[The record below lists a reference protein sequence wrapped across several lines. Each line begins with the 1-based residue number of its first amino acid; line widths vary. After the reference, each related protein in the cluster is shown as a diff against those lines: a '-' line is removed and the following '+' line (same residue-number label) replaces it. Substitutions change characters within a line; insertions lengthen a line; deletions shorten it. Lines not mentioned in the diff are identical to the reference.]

1 MTSKGRVKN
10 ATKVDAYGLHFR
22 SKLELY
28 TYEAFMKAG
37 IPVKYEPKHFTLLPK
52 FEYLGEKI
60 RPITYLP
67 DFIGRGFV
75 VECKGLI
82 GDSFPLRYKLFK
94 YYLKRHHSKMK
105 CYLVRNHK
113 QVDEMI
119 SDIEFLTEILQI
131 SFSNSSSY
139 IAVGIQPRY
148 GLSAL
153 SNPLIFR

>member
-1 MTSKGRVKN
+1 MISKSSGRVKN
-10 ATKVDAYGLHFR
+10 ATAVDKYGIHFR
-22 SKLELY
+22 SKLECY

-52 FEYLGEKI
+52 FTYLGENI
-60 RPITYLP
+60 RAITYLP

-75 VECKGLI
+75 VECKGLM

-119 SDIEFLTEILQI
+119 QEL
-131 SFSNSSSY
+131 
-139 IAVGIQPRY
+139 
-148 GLSAL
+148 LSQ
-153 SNPLIFR
+153 R

>member
-1 MTSKGRVKN
+1 MQSLSKSSRSRVKN
-10 ATKVDAYGLHFR
+10 ATAVDAYGLHFR

-28 TYEAFMKAG
+28 TYEAFMNAG
-37 IPVKYEPKHFTLLPK
+37 IHVKYEPKHFTLIPK

-75 VECKGLI
+75 VECKGLM

-119 SDIEFLTEILQI
+119 QDIIKNQK
-131 SFSNSSSY
+131 S
-139 IAVGIQPRY
+139 QK
-148 GLSAL
+148 
-153 SNPLIFR
+153 

>member
-1 MTSKGRVKN
+1 MGAGKSKGKGRVKN

-37 IPVKYEPKHFTLLPK
+37 IPVLYEPKHFELLPK

-67 DFIGRGFV
+67 DFIGKYNGLRFI
-75 VECKGLI
+75 VECKGLM

-94 YYLKRHHSKMK
+94 HYLKKHRCKAK

-119 SDIEFLTEILQI
+119 EDILMHNNHGE
-131 SFSNSSSY
+131 NSKRNTSSKD
-139 IAVGIQPRY
+139 R
-148 GLSAL
+148 
-153 SNPLIFR
+153 

>member
-1 MTSKGRVKN
+1 MGVVKSKGKGRVKN

-37 IPVKYEPKHFTLLPK
+37 IPVLYEPKHFELLPK

-67 DFIGRGFV
+67 DFIGKYNGLRFI
-75 VECKGLI
+75 VECKGLM

-94 YYLKRHHSKMK
+94 HYLKKHRCKAK

-119 SDIEFLTEILQI
+119 EDILMHDNHGE
-131 SFSNSSSY
+131 NSKRNTSSKD
-139 IAVGIQPRY
+139 R
-148 GLSAL
+148 
-153 SNPLIFR
+153 

>member
-1 MTSKGRVKN
+1 MKKQGGRVKN
-10 ATKVDAYGLHFR
+10 ATSVDKYGIHFR

-67 DFIGRGFV
+67 DFIGKGFV

-82 GDSFPLRYKLFK
+82 GDSFPLRYKLCK
-94 YYLKRHHSKMK
+94 YYLKRHRSNMT

-113 QVDEMI
+113 QEDEMI
-119 SDIEFLTEILQI
+119 QEL
-131 SFSNSSSY
+131 
-139 IAVGIQPRY
+139 
-148 GLSAL
+148 LSQKQ
-153 SNPLIFR
+153 NEKQ

>member
-1 MTSKGRVKN
+1 MPQNKGKVKN
-10 ATKVDAYGLHFR
+10 ATSVDKYGIHFR
-22 SKLELY
+22 SKLECY
-28 TYEAFMKAG
+28 TYEAFMNAG

-67 DFIGRGFV
+67 DFLGNGFV
-75 VECKGLI
+75 VECKGLM

-94 YYLKRHHSKMK
+94 YYLHKHRSKMK

-119 SDIEFLTEILQI
+119 VDIKEML
-131 SFSNSSSY
+131 N
-139 IAVGIQPRY
+139 AKRNGK
-148 GLSAL
+148 
-153 SNPLIFR
+153 

>member
-1 MTSKGRVKN
+1 MISKSSGRVKN
-10 ATKVDAYGLHFR
+10 ATAVDKYGIHFR
-22 SKLELY
+22 SKLECY

-52 FEYLGEKI
+52 FTYLGENI
-60 RPITYLP
+60 RAITYLP
-67 DFIGRGFV
+67 DFMGRGFV
-75 VECKGLI
+75 VECKGLM

-119 SDIEFLTEILQI
+119 QEL
-131 SFSNSSSY
+131 
-139 IAVGIQPRY
+139 
-148 GLSAL
+148 LSQK
-153 SNPLIFR
+153 S

>member
-10 ATKVDAYGLHFR
+10 ATAVDAYGLHFR

-52 FEYLGEKI
+52 F
-60 RPITYLP
+60 
-67 DFIGRGFV
+67 FIGKGFV
-75 VECKGLI
+75 VECKGLM
-82 GDSFPLRYKLFK
+82 GDSFPLRFKLFK
-94 YYLKRHHSKMK
+94 HYLKKHRSKMK

-119 SDIEFLTEILQI
+119 QEIIKNQKSQML
-131 SFSNSSSY
+131 
-139 IAVGIQPRY
+139 
-148 GLSAL
+148 
-153 SNPLIFR
+153 

>member
-1 MTSKGRVKN
+1 MPKSVSNNKGKVKN
-10 ATKVDAYGLHFR
+10 VTAVDAYGLHFR

-28 TYEAFMKAG
+28 TYEAFIKAG

-60 RPITYLP
+60 RSITYLP
-67 DFIGRGFV
+67 DFIGKGFV
-75 VECKGLI
+75 VECKGLM

-94 YYLKRHHSKMK
+94 YYLKRHHSKMR

-119 SDIEFLTEILQI
+119 AELKVRQENGKQNTKID
-131 SFSNSSSY
+131 
-139 IAVGIQPRY
+139 
-148 GLSAL
+148 
-153 SNPLIFR
+153 

>member
-1 MTSKGRVKN
+1 MKSAGKVKN
-10 ATKVDAYGLHFR
+10 ATKVDKYCIHFR

-28 TYEAFMKAG
+28 TYEAFMNAG

-94 YYLKRHHSKMK
+94 YYLKKHRSKMR

-119 SDIEFLTEILQI
+119 QNIIENQK
-131 SFSNSSSY
+131 S
-139 IAVGIQPRY
+139 Q
-148 GLSAL
+148 
-153 SNPLIFR
+153 

>member
-1 MTSKGRVKN
+1 MPKSGKGKVKN
-10 ATKVDAYGLHFR
+10 ATAVDAYGIHFR

-52 FEYLGEKI
+52 FTYLGENI
-60 RPITYLP
+60 RAITYLP

-75 VECKGLI
+75 VECKGLM

-119 SDIEFLTEILQI
+119 AELKVRQE
-131 SFSNSSSY
+131 N
-139 IAVGIQPRY
+139 GKE
-148 GLSAL
+148 
-153 SNPLIFR
+153 N

>member
-1 MTSKGRVKN
+1 MPKSGKGRVKN
-10 ATKVDAYGLHFR
+10 ATSVDKYGIHFR

-67 DFIGRGFV
+67 DFIGSGFV
-75 VECKGLI
+75 VECKGLM

-119 SDIEFLTEILQI
+119 VEL
-131 SFSNSSSY
+131 
-139 IAVGIQPRY
+139 
-148 GLSAL
+148 LSQK
-153 SNPLIFR
+153 NHGK

>member
-1 MTSKGRVKN
+1 MSQNKGKVKN
-10 ATKVDAYGLHFR
+10 ATSVDKYGIHFR
-22 SKLELY
+22 SKLECY
-28 TYEAFMKAG
+28 TYEAFMNAG

-67 DFIGRGFV
+67 DFLGKGFV
-75 VECKGLI
+75 VECKGLM

-94 YYLKRHHSKMK
+94 YYLYKHRSKIK

-119 SDIEFLTEILQI
+119 IDIKEMLNAKRNERKNTI
-131 SFSNSSSY
+131 S
-139 IAVGIQPRY
+139 
-148 GLSAL
+148 
-153 SNPLIFR
+153 